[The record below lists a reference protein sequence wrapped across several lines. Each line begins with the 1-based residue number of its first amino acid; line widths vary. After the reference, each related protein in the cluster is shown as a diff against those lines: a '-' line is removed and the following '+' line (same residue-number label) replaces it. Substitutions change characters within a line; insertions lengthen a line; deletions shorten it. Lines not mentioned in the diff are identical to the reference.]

1 MQGYEPGNVIDPGT
15 AAHREHGHA
24 GAYLFDWL
32 RWACAFIG
40 LAVLSGK
47 LLSGKLWACGERV
60 PIMGKHVRKTLLW
73 IATAGV
79 ALIIL
84 AVATLYLGIESA
96 RKPSPPAS
104 CRR

>member
-1 MQGYEPGNVIDPGT
+1 LRADPLAGCVQGYEPGNVIDPGT

-47 LLSGKLWACGERV
+47 LFIWQV
-60 PIMGKHVRKTLLW
+60 MGVW
-73 IATAGV
+73 
-79 ALIIL
+79 
-84 AVATLYLGIESA
+84 
-96 RKPSPPAS
+96 
-104 CRR
+104 